1 MRASADGPAGRD
13 RGAATL
19 LVLAFGLF
27 LTVAGVAAAGVG
39 TARVGRHQART
50 AADLGA
56 LAGAAKAVYGPE
68 VACARAGQFVA
79 ANHGRMASCVVD
91 GLEIVVRAEVAV
103 PGLGRHAVATARAG
117 PVSALPPTTPFAE
130 PITLFAAPTA
140 FFAEPITVYAAL
152 TAFFVEPVAPS
163 VETIVERQAIISV
176 RD

>member
-1 MRASADGPAGRD
+1 MRPSAVGPAGRD
-13 RGAATL
+13 RGAATI

-79 ANHGRMASCVVD
+79 ANHGRMTSCVVD
-91 GLEIVVRAEVAV
+91 GLEIVVRAEVAL

-117 PVSALPPTTPFAE
+117 PVSALPPAE
-130 PITLFAAPTA
+130 ARGSFYERADLILGSAGGGG
-140 FFAEPITVYAAL
+140 AEGGQHGVENPDGARLVQRVVAVAAL
-152 TAFFVEPVAPS
+152 G
-163 VETIVERQAIISV
+163 
-176 RD
+176 